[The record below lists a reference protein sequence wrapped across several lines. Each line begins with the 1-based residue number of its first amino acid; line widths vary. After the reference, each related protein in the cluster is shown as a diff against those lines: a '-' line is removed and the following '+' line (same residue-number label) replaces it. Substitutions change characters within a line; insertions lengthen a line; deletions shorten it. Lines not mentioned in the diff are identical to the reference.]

1 MTIAPDLMEPL
12 SVQIAKAV
20 PIADLERVMLKTTG
34 EGLYET
40 WVGTGK
46 PYRETA
52 FDLIQRL
59 SQRGVERIVLAE
71 LLCRYPSEAGL
82 SAAIDKASPDAR
94 LAIPSAGQ
102 QVADVVSGLAA
113 IKARLQNPAVREDL
127 IQSGSQLRLIVETI
141 NSLDAY
147 KSLHECLHQ
156 LQAKQYWVL
165 KDAAKQLPTSR
176 EQASELRVYRN
187 QLRSACLFARGA
199 VLKLPEQPVVRT
211 TETEWIDD
219 LDAAG
224 AQFHEAIDQR
234 NPDRARSAL
243 KKIRRI
249 MVSAPPR
256 LNSMIVTNA
265 KALPLSDLARTLSEL
280 AEATGAAE
288 IKAALHALELIIPT
302 IRAGVVEHREWQDA
316 DVRIGELDQLFE
328 HGGTDLIE
336 DFTSD
341 WIELKAMVQDQ
352 IARDPGADWTKDMQ
366 GYIDKVDDDLA
377 SESVLGKTDADFQ
390 DAFAAFRGEA
400 QYRFLTVDSRLKAN
414 CSALAQVSAPLNAI
428 LVELGL

>member
-1 MTIAPDLMEPL
+1 MTIPGEMMEPL
-12 SVQIAKAV
+12 SIQIAKAV
-20 PIADLERVMLKTTG
+20 PLADLNGIMLKTTG
-34 EGLYET
+34 EGLYES
-40 WVGTGK
+40 WAGEGK

-52 FDLIQRL
+52 MELLERV
-59 SQRGVERIVLAE
+59 SQRGVERIVLGDM
-71 LLCRYPSEAGL
+71 LGRYPAAADL
-82 SAAIDKASPDAR
+82 AAAIDKACPDAK
-94 LAIPSAGQ
+94 LAVPAASQ
-102 QVADVVSGLAA
+102 QVAAVLTGLAA
-113 IKARLQNPAVREDL
+113 IRARLGDTAVRDDL
-127 IQSGSQLRLIVETI
+127 IRSGVQLRLIVETI

-147 KSLHECLHQ
+147 KSLHERLHQ

-165 KDAAKQLPTSR
+165 KDAAKKLPTSP
-176 EQASELRVYRN
+176 EQARELRAYRD
-187 QLRSACLFARGA
+187 QLRSACLLARGD
-199 VLKLPEQPVVRT
+199 VLKLPEAPVVRA
-211 TETEWIDD
+211 TEMDWIDG

-224 AQFHEAIDQR
+224 AQFHAAIDQR
-234 NPDRARSAL
+234 DADQARSAL

-265 KALPLSDLARTLSEL
+265 KELPLADLAVTLSEL
-280 AEATGAAE
+280 AKATGAAE
-288 IKAALHALELIIPT
+288 IATALQSLDLIIPT
-302 IRAGVVEHREWQDA
+302 IRANVVEHREWQDA

-328 HGGTDLIE
+328 HGGADLIE

-352 IARDPGADWTKDMQ
+352 ISRDPAADWTKDLQ

-377 SESVLGKTDADFQ
+377 SQSVLGNSDSDFQ

-400 QYRFLTVDSRLKAN
+400 QYHFLTVDSKLKSN
-414 CSALAQVSAPLNAI
+414 CSALTQVSAPLNTI